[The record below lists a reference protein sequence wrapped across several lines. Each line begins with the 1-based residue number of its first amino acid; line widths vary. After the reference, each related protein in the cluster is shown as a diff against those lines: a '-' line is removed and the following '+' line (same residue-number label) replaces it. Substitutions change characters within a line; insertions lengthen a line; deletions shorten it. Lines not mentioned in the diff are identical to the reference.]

1 MSAHINKYMKGI
13 ELLLAKTILF
23 GNSYNP
29 CKCYRGRINIRI
41 FGSKNIENNGIIEYN
56 IFTVKF

>member
-1 MSAHINKYMKGI
+1 MSARINKYMKGI
-13 ELLLAKTILF
+13 KLLLAKIILF

-29 CKCYRGRINIRI
+29 CKCYRSKINIQI
-41 FGSKNIENNGIIEYN
+41 FGSKNIENNGITEYN